1 LLNEFFNPHVL
12 ELFGSL
18 VALIVLVAI
27 AARVI
32 KRIRPKPIQQ
42 ELGAGELLAKYHE
55 LHSRGELSDA
65 EFRTIRTTLARR
77 FPNEL
82 KGEDETGCDA

>member
-1 LLNEFFNPHVL
+1 MLKDLLNPYVL
-12 ELFGSL
+12 ELFVWL
-18 VALIVLVAI
+18 IVLIVLVAL

-42 ELGAGELLAKYHE
+42 ELGAGDLLAKYHE
-55 LHSRGELSDA
+55 LRSRGELSDA